1 MDQVELHLPPRVQY
15 VGLAR
20 QIVKAAA
27 RQASMS
33 DERLADLEIAVS
45 EATTNAILAHHR
57 VQHDPAIVVAFEV
70 RAEDFQVE
78 IRDTR
83 PGFDFD
89 PTALG
94 GVQDRD
100 WQAEGGLGVTLI
112 RGLADQVDF
121 LRARGMRVVMSFKL
135 NGQREAADA

>member
-1 MDQVELHLPPRVQY
+1 MDQIELHLPPRVQY

-20 QIVKAAA
+20 QLVKAAA

-57 VQHDPAIVVAFEV
+57 AQQEPAIVVAFESLADEF
-70 RAEDFQVE
+70 RVE
-78 IRDTR
+78 IRDAG
-83 PGFDFD
+83 PGFEPAQLLSID
-89 PTALG
+89 G
-94 GVQDRD
+94 HERD

-112 RGLADQVDF
+112 RGLADHVDF
-121 LRARGMRVVMSFKL
+121 LRSRGMRVVMSFKL
-135 NGQREAADA
+135 NGEREAADA